1 MAPQELPAQSAA
13 PAKDTFY
20 LAAWR
25 WHFYAGIFAA
35 PFMMMLAVT
44 GLVMMYIA
52 VFDGRDGEKI
62 TVPIGLEKVA
72 IAEQANSAAKAFSS
86 DAKLVEWIGPK
97 EADRASVFRINDGGT
112 NHMVA
117 VDPYTG
123 EVVETWVRRNGWYD
137 FMSDVHGELLIG
149 TAGDRMIEIAAGF
162 GIVLIITGLYLW
174 WPKAKGAGSA
184 FVPDL
189 WAKGR
194 EFWVS
199 LHKVVGTYS
208 ALILFVFLLSG
219 LAWAGVWGGKFVQPW
234 STFPAEKW
242 NNVPL
247 SDETHASMNHGAMKD
262 VPWGLELTKMPLSG
276 SDAGI
281 AGLPEGVPAN
291 VDTIAMLGHAL
302 GYEGR
307 FRVHYPK
314 NATGVWTLSQ
324 DSMSNDSD
332 DPTADRTVHIDQYT
346 GKILAD
352 VGFADYSLPAKGMA
366 VGIAFHE
373 GDMGLWNL
381 VLNTVFCLGVIFLSV
396 SGIVMWWIRRPK
408 GSALRVFAPKTPENL
423 PHWRG
428 AMILMLLVSL
438 AFPLVGITLIVVL
451 SLDYL
456 IVKRVPLLRKAF
468 A

>member
-1 MAPQELPAQSAA
+1 M
-13 PAKDTFY
+13 
-20 LAAWR
+20 
-25 WHFYAGIFAA
+25 I
-35 PFMMMLAVT
+35 MLAVT

-62 TVPIGLEKVA
+62 TVPIGLEKAA
-72 IAEQANSAAKAFSS
+72 IAEQANSAAKAFSPDS
-86 DAKLVEWIGPK
+86 KLVEWIGAK

-137 FMSDVHGELLIG
+137 FMSDIHGELLIG

-281 AGLPEGVPAN
+281 EGLPEGVPAN
-291 VDTIAMLGHAL
+291 VDTIALLGHAL

-324 DSMSNDSD
+324 DSMSNDSE

-346 GKILAD
+346 GKVLAD

-366 VGIAFHE
+366 VGVAFHE